1 MLLATQPAD
10 TPRTLADDI
19 LRQAEHQG
27 WHAWRHLSSE
37 LGELLTRPH
46 ESPDFAGQLRALAR
60 RVLHEVRR
68 APDVAIF
75 EVVHDSADKLLQ
87 YGVVHSLHT
96 AILIALVGL
105 RKDWSQD
112 WTQTGILAALTANI
126 AITDLQTA
134 LAQQEEPLSYEQRQ
148 AIHEHP
154 IDGARQ
160 LSALGVSDP
169 DWLTAVEQHH
179 EQTDGK
185 GYPMGLHQVHVL
197 ADAIRTCDVFSAK
210 MSPRASRTVMMSPR
224 AMAEI
229 FRQRSAGYFGATLVR
244 ELGLYPPGSLVRLA
258 TGEIAMVL
266 CRTRHPQAPDV
277 ALLTHPDGSP
287 REQPERRATSPSGEH
302 RVVSAV
308 VCQDLS
314 GLHPPA
320 RLLVDAQDV

>member
-1 MLLATQPAD
+1 MSLATQPAD
-10 TPRTLADDI
+10 APRTLADDV
-19 LRQAEHQG
+19 LRQTEHQG
-27 WHAWRHLSSE
+27 WHAWRHLSSD
-37 LGELLTRPH
+37 LGERLTRPH
-46 ESPDFAGQLRALAR
+46 AAPDFPGQMRTLAR

-75 EVVHDSADKLLQ
+75 EVVHDSADKLLH
-87 YGVVHSLHT
+87 YGVVHALHT

-112 WTQTGILAALTANI
+112 WTHTGILAALTANI
-126 AITDLQTA
+126 AVTDLQTA
-134 LAQQEEPLSYEQRQ
+134 LAQQEEPLSAEQRQ
-148 AIHEHP
+148 AIHNHP
-154 IDGARQ
+154 VAGARLLQ
-160 LSALGVSDP
+160 SLGVDDP
-169 DWLTAVEQHH
+169 DWLAAVEQHH

-185 GYPMGLHQVHVL
+185 GYPQGLHQVHVL

-244 ELGLYPPGSLVRLA
+244 ELGIYPPGSLVRLG
-258 TGEIAMVL
+258 TGEVAMVL

-277 ALLTHPDGSP
+277 ALLTHPDGTP
-287 REQPERRATSPSGEH
+287 REHPQRMATSPSGEH

-308 VCQDLS
+308 VCPDLS

-320 RLLVDAQDV
+320 RLLVHAQDV